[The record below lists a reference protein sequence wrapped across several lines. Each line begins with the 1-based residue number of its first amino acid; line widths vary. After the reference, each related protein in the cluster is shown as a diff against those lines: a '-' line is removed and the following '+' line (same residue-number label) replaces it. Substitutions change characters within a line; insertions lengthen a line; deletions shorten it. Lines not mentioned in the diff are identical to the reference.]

1 LLSQLLVQPSTQ
13 SPKSAGSRS
22 RAERRRKPQPP
33 ADYIATFFAEYPT
46 FDYDSSAEMW
56 TEFDRMC
63 DAFRWDS
70 DDYEMREARR
80 KFKSAMVQ
88 QFNILYGTD
97 VEDLNSWKNLCGIL
111 NIVPV
116 PADLKKCRE
125 VSLPF
130 LFFIPSRSFLYSS
143 IPRLGM
149 SSD

>member
-1 LLSQLLVQPSTQ
+1 MCN
-13 SPKSAGSRS
+13 
-22 RAERRRKPQPP
+22 
-33 ADYIATFFAEYPT
+33 TFG
-46 FDYDSSAEMW
+46 
-56 TEFDRMC
+56 
-63 DAFRWDS
+63 WDS
-70 DDYEMREARR
+70 NDYEMREARR

-130 LFFIPSRSFLYSS
+130 LVFIPSRSFLYSS
-143 IPRLGM
+143 VPRLG
-149 SSD
+149 